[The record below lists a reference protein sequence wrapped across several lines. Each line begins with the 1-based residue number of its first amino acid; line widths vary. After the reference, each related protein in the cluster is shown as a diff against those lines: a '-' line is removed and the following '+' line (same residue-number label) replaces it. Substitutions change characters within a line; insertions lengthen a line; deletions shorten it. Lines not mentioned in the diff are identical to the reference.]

1 MEKNKSIL
9 KDALNDYNQIME
21 AAKANATKKLA
32 EQFPEKFGE
41 LLKEEI
47 KNNKKNTVKESYKK
61 IDKVKESEEDITEQ
75 NEESVMENNEKE
87 TKEVVKETAG
97 KGKPFTNEK
106 GGKGSEDQPFDEKNK
121 GKKGG
126 DDQPFEEKPKEKT
139 MNKKVNEEREKD
151 FMGDLESETPNKEK
165 DETMKKGNAY
175 KENPTPPSSGKPMSD
190 LKEDVDL
197 TGVDANALGSA
208 IEEAGDEDEFI
219 TMDDI
224 EKEIAEM
231 EELNSSLSNLEE
243 EDNSDIMSQLS
254 ELQEKLNGI
263 MGNLGVSEQKR
274 NAGAQN
280 FAAREKMGKDGGHA
294 GMDTQLIDE
303 EDVDEQRRHGGKQS
317 IPGRES
323 GGPTQS
329 MLDEDDFNISDEEID
344 AILHSEVNEVEDVN
358 ETLPHPITHANAR
371 QTGAQNHTNYGKE
384 KRLRYA
390 MREGADK
397 KVKSL
402 MEENKKLIKKLN
414 EDKKYKESVTGL
426 VESYKN
432 ALEKYRNQLKE
443 MAVFNTNLAHVNNLL
458 VNESLALT
466 QDDKVKIINE
476 FKVVDSISASQ
487 DKYKSFLNEMKK
499 SKKTL
504 DESVEDKVSTSIQPS
519 SKQKL
524 DEVVEKTA
532 YENND
537 HINKMKKL
545 IEYVENR
552 GKKNKLNS

>member
-1 MEKNKSIL
+1 MEKNNNKSIL
-9 KDALNDYNQIME
+9 KDALSDYNQIME

-47 KNNKKNTVKESYKK
+47 KNNKKSVKESYKK
-61 IDKVKESEEDITEQ
+61 VDEVKESEEDITEQ

-87 TKEVVKETAG
+87 TNEVVETAG

-126 DDQPFEEKPKEKT
+126 DDQPFKEKPKSNT
-139 MNKKVNEEREKD
+139 MKKVNEERDKD

-165 DETMKKGNAY
+165 DEKMKKGNAY
-175 KENPTPPSSGKPMSD
+175 KDSPVSPSSGKPMSD

-197 TGVDANALGSA
+197 TGADSSTLGSA
-208 IEEAGDEDEFI
+208 IEGADADDDFNVI

-224 EKEIAEM
+224 EREIAEM
-231 EELNSSLSNLEE
+231 EELNTNLSSLEE
-243 EDNSDIMSQLS
+243 EDSGDIMSQLS

-274 NAGAQN
+274 QAGAQN
-280 FAAREKMGKDGGHA
+280 FAAREKMGKPGGHA

-303 EDVDEQRRHGGKQS
+303 DDVVEQRNHGGRQS

-329 MLDEDDFNISDEEID
+329 MLDEEDFNISDEEID
-344 AILHSEVNEVEDVN
+344 AILSQDKGGNEFDVD
-358 ETLPHPITHANAR
+358 ETMQHTITHSNAR

-384 KRLRYA
+384 NRLRHA
-390 MREGADK
+390 MREGSDK
-397 KVKSL
+397 KVQGL
-402 MEENKKLIKKLN
+402 INENKKLIKKVN
-414 EDKKYKESVTGL
+414 ETKKYRESVTNL
-426 VESYKN
+426 VESYKS

-458 VNESLALT
+458 VNEELALT

-476 FKVVDSISASQ
+476 FKVVNTITASQ
-487 DKYKSFLNEMKK
+487 DKYKSFLTEMKK
-499 SKKTL
+499 SRKTIS
-504 DESVEDKVSTSIQPS
+504 ESVEDKVNTSIQSS
-519 SKQKL
+519 SKNKL

-537 HINKMKKL
+537 HIDKMKKL

-552 GKKNKLNS
+552 GNKKII